1 VIKDPGGNVF
11 VVLLTDEGQLLTAP
25 RAVGPFEDFD
35 IAQAFSNTLLDTW
48 KTEAG
53 RAPETTVVRVEEPM
67 PGVVVG
73 EI

>member
-1 VIKDPGGNVF
+1 VF

-25 RAVGPFEDFD
+25 RAVGPFNDFD
-35 IAQAFSNTLLDTW
+35 IAQAFSNTLLETW
-48 KTEAG
+48 KSQDG
-53 RAPETTVVRVEEPM
+53 KAPQTTVVRVEEPM

>member
-1 VIKDPGGNVF
+1 MIVEALVF

-25 RAVGPFEDFD
+25 RAVGPFDEFD
-35 IAQAFSNTLLDTW
+35 IAQAFSNTLVQTW
-48 KTEAG
+48 KSEEG
-53 RAPETTVVRVEEPM
+53 QAPQATVVRVEEPL

>member
-1 VIKDPGGNVF
+1 MF

-25 RAVGPFEDFD
+25 RAVGPFDDFD
-35 IAQAFSNTLLDTW
+35 IAQAFSNTLLETW
-48 KTEAG
+48 KSSDG
-53 RAPETTVVRVEEPM
+53 RAPQTTVVRVEEPM